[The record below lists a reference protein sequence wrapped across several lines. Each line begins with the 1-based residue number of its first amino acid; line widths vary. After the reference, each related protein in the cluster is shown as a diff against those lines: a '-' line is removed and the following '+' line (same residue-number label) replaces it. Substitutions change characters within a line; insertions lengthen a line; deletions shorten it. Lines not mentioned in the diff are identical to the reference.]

1 MEDEQEEGDV
11 FHTQPSRDCVSK
23 LFIVAAAAEE
33 AARQF
38 KGSPPLSH
46 SLFTSCPASLSRG
59 HADRLCTP
67 AGTHPLLV
75 ATV

>member
-23 LFIVAAAAEE
+23 LFIVAAEE

-46 SLFTSCPASLSRG
+46 SLFTSCPPSLSRG
-59 HADRLCTP
+59 HADRL
-67 AGTHPLLV
+67 
-75 ATV
+75 